1 MTQRL
6 GNARSQHLLWGWGTK
21 GGDEGERKGLQP
33 QELGDGERAA
43 AGAACLSDPTG
54 RVRKR
59 VREPRRTKASP
70 TSPVFGPPAGRAHQE
85 APGRGS
91 LGSSVCGF
99 AAPETLTDGRV
110 RLRDSK

>member
-21 GGDEGERKGLQP
+21 GGDEGEREGLQP

-70 TSPVFGPPAGRAHQE
+70 TSPRLRASCRQNPPGGPPGEEAWGAPPVGLLPQKHSQMAG
-85 APGRGS
+85 
-91 LGSSVCGF
+91 
-99 AAPETLTDGRV
+99 
-110 RLRDSK
+110 

>member
-6 GNARSQHLLWGWGTK
+6 GHARSQHLLWGWGTK

-59 VREPRRTKASP
+59 LREPRRTKASP
-70 TSPVFGPPAGRAHQE
+70 TSPSSGLLQAEPTRRPPGKEAWRAPSVGLLPQKHSQVAG
-85 APGRGS
+85 
-91 LGSSVCGF
+91 
-99 AAPETLTDGRV
+99 
-110 RLRDSK
+110 